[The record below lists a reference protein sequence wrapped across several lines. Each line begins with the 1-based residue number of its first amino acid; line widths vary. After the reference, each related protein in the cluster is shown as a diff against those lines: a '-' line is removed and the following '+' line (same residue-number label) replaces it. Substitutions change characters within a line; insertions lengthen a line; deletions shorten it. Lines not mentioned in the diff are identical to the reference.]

1 MHPVLIEIGP
11 LSIRYYGLMYVV
23 GIITAIFLI
32 RSEVRRKGL
41 PLTDDDQT
49 NLLLLTV
56 FAGII
61 GARLYY
67 VVFNWSFYRQ
77 FLWEIPAVWRG
88 GLAFHGGVIGGICA
102 VLWFAHRKQIPVLS
116 LTDVL
121 APPLILGQ
129 AFGRFGNFMNGDAHG
144 VPATLFS
151 ILPSR
156 LEAYLR
162 SLGYHDFYLP
172 WGLVF
177 SPQSPAGSQFP
188 AIPLHPTMLY
198 EMAINLGI
206 FVYLWSTR
214 RRPAK
219 DGYTTMRYLL
229 LYSLGRFGV
238 EFLRADSLW
247 FGQFR
252 AAQLVSLA
260 LIALSA
266 TLIVVWRLWLPE
278 PPLRK
283 PVKRPV

>member
-11 LSIRYYGLMYVV
+11 LSIRYYGLMYVL
-23 GIITAIFLI
+23 GIVAAIFLI

-56 FAGII
+56 FAGIA

-77 FLWEIPAVWRG
+77 FPWEIPAVWRG
-88 GLAFHGGVIGGICA
+88 GLAIHGGVIGGTCA
-102 VLWFAHRKQIPVLS
+102 VLWFARRQQIPFLR
-116 LTDVL
+116 LADVL
-121 APPLILGQ
+121 APPLMLGQ
-129 AFGRFGNFMNGDAHG
+129 ALGRFGNFMNGDAHG
-144 VPATLFS
+144 VPTT
-151 ILPSR
+151 
-156 LEAYLR
+156 
-162 SLGYHDFYLP
+162 LP
-172 WGLVF
+172 WGMVF
-177 SPQSPAGSQFP
+177 SPNTPAGLQFP
-188 AIPLHPTMLY
+188 GIPLHPTMLY
-198 EMAINLGI
+198 EMAINLCI

-214 RRPAK
+214 KRPAK

-247 FGQFR
+247 FGPFR

-260 LIALSA
+260 LIVLSA

-283 PVKRPV
+283 RVKRPA

>member
-11 LSIRYYGLMYVV
+11 LSIRYYGLMYVL
-23 GIITAIFLI
+23 GIIAAIFLI

-56 FAGII
+56 FAGIV

-67 VVFNWSFYRQ
+67 VVFNWPFYHQ
-77 FLWEIPAVWRG
+77 FPWEIPAVWRG
-88 GLAFHGGVIGGICA
+88 GLAIHGGVVGGTCA
-102 VLWFAHRKQIPVLS
+102 VLWFAQRKGVPVLR
-116 LTDVL
+116 LMDVL

-129 AFGRFGNFMNGDAHG
+129 ALGRFGNFMNGDAHG
-144 VPATLFS
+144 RPTT
-151 ILPSR
+151 
-156 LEAYLR
+156 
-162 SLGYHDFYLP
+162 LP

-177 SPQSPAGSQFP
+177 APQTPAGSQFP
-188 AIPLHPTMLY
+188 NIPLHPTMLY
-198 EMAINLGI
+198 EMVIDLGI
-206 FVYLWSTR
+206 FIYLWMTR
-214 RRPAK
+214 KRPAK

-247 FGQFR
+247 LGSLR

-266 TLIVVWRLWLPE
+266 TLIIVWRLWLPE
-278 PPLRK
+278 PQSRK
-283 PVKRPV
+283 PVKHPA